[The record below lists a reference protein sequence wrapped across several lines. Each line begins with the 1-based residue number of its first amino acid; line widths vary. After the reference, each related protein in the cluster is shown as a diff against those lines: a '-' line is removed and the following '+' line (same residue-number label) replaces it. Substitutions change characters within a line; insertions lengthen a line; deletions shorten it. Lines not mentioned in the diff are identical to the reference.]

1 MEAQPKQ
8 AMATTGTRR
17 VVVWRG
23 GSVRQSPSDAQLT
36 KALQDQQS
44 LVWMDLTGD
53 PHQFGG
59 ELSKRFGLSALTLDM
74 IAERYERAKLAQ
86 GPNYYYLVVHGLSF
100 DQQTIEGNLPELDV
114 IFGRNFLITSHSESL
129 DWLSALWQTT
139 QADDVALRRGV
150 AFLLHAILDALVDS
164 YFPVLDDIDD
174 LVDDLENETVQG
186 TITDAVQGRIF
197 RVKRALA
204 LMRRVI
210 SPQVEVFNSL
220 LIRAE
225 ELIPAEARPY
235 YADVHDHLVRAF
247 EILDSY
253 RDLMS
258 GLLDVYLST
267 VSNRLN
273 VVMKQLTIYAAIF
286 FPITF
291 ITGVFGQNFG
301 HSPQVEH
308 DGGFNFWIVLGIMAL
323 IVAGHLVYFRWK
335 RWI

>member
-1 MEAQPKQ
+1 MSAQ
-8 AMATTGTRR
+8 AARAAGTRR
-17 VVVWRG
+17 VLVWRG
-23 GSVRQSPSDAQLT
+23 DNVRQAPSDAQLT
-36 KALQDQQS
+36 RALQDQAS
-44 LVWMDLTGD
+44 LVWMDLQGD
-53 PHQFGG
+53 PHQFGD

-86 GPNYYYLVVHGLSF
+86 GDGYYYLVVHGLTF
-100 DQQTIEGNLPELDV
+100 DQQAIAGDLPELDI
-114 IFGRNFLITSHSESL
+114 IFGRNFLITSHTASL
-129 DWLSALWQTT
+129 GWLRDLWQAAQRDT
-139 QADDVALRRGV
+139 VALKRGV
-150 AFLLHAILDALVDS
+150 AFLLHTILDGLVDS

-174 LVDDLENETVQG
+174 LVDTLENETVRG
-186 TITDAVQGRIF
+186 AVTDAVQGRIF
-197 RVKRALA
+197 RVKRVLA
-204 LMRRVI
+204 QMRRVI

-220 LIRAE
+220 LFRTD

-267 VSNRLN
+267 VSNRMN
-273 VVMKQLTIYAAIF
+273 VIMKQLTIYAAIF

-291 ITGVFGQNFG
+291 ITGVFGQNFA
-301 HSPQVEH
+301 HMPQVEH
-308 DGGFNFWIVLGIMAL
+308 DSGFNFWIVLGIMAL
-323 IVAGHLVYFRWK
+323 LVAGHLVYFRWK

>member
-1 MEAQPKQ
+1 MGAQAAS
-8 AMATTGTRR
+8 AMGTRR
-17 VVVWRG
+17 VLVWRG
-23 GSVRQSPSDAQLT
+23 DSVRQSPNDTQLT

-44 LVWMDLTGD
+44 LVWMDLQGD
-53 PHQFGG
+53 PHSFGD

-86 GPNYYYLVVHGLSF
+86 GDGYFYLVVHGLSF
-100 DQQTIEGNLPELDV
+100 DPQAIEGDLPELDI
-114 IFGRNFLITSHSESL
+114 IFGRNFLITSHPTAQ
-129 DWLSALWQTT
+129 DWLRDLWQSAQDSGTT
-139 QADDVALRRGV
+139 LKRGV

-164 YFPVLDDIDD
+164 YFPVLDGIDD
-174 LVDDLENETVQG
+174 LVDDLEDETVRG
-186 TITDAVQGRIF
+186 TVTDAVQGRIF

-220 LIRAE
+220 LIRAD
-225 ELIPAEARPY
+225 ELIPTEARPY

-273 VVMKQLTIYAAIF
+273 VIMKQLTIYAAIF

-301 HSPQVEH
+301 HMPQVEH
-308 DGGFNFWIVLGIMAL
+308 DGGFNFWIVLSIMAL
-323 IVAGHLVYFRWK
+323 LVAGHLVYFRWK